1 MGANG
6 SGEKELAKRLRKGDS
21 RAMKETYDRYV
32 GGLTSLCSRYVAD
45 AEDVKD
51 ILQECFVKIFGSI
64 DSFEYLGEGSLNAW
78 MSRIVVN
85 RAISFVRNYES
96 FESLDI
102 LSDIPVVEDDDP
114 PPQLDDI
121 SPGIVLEMI
130 QSLPAGCRTVLNL
143 AVFEGK
149 SHKEI
154 ASMLGIRES
163 SSASQLSRARR
174 LLVNKVKQY
183 KTSQQNE

>member
-1 MGANG
+1 MR
-6 SGEKELAKRLRKGDS
+6 RLRKGDS
-21 RAMKETYDRYV
+21 RAMKETYDRYI

-114 PPQLDDI
+114 PPQQLMLI
-121 SPGIVLEMI
+121 MPPVLELHHRQAMSKI
-130 QSLPAGCRTVLNL
+130 HFLLHWERAQHQLHITVQRQ
-143 AVFEGK
+143 F
-149 SHKEI
+149 HC
-154 ASMLGIRES
+154 
-163 SSASQLSRARR
+163 QLHR
-174 LLVNKVKQY
+174 L
-183 KTSQQNE
+183 

>member
-6 SGEKELAKRLRKGDS
+6 SGEKELVKRLRKGDS
-21 RAMKETYDRYV
+21 HAMKETYDRYI

-51 ILQECFVKIFGSI
+51 ILQECFVKIFGGI
-64 DSFEYLGEGSLNAW
+64 DSFEYLGEGSLFAW

-85 RAISFVRNYES
+85 SAISFVRYYES

-102 LSDIPVVEDDDP
+102 LSNIPVIDDDDP
-114 PPQLDDI
+114 PPPLDDI
-121 SPGIVLEMI
+121 SPGVVLEMI

-154 ASMLGIRES
+154 ASMLGIGES

-174 LLVNKVKQY
+174 LLINKIRQY

>member
-1 MGANG
+1 MR
-6 SGEKELAKRLRKGDS
+6 RLRKGDS

-102 LSDIPVVEDDDP
+102 LSDIPAADPNASPFRTAPGWDKKAEKKAETVPETVDTAAARAESVAEAVELP
-114 PPQLDDI
+114 IAAAVAEDI
-121 SPGIVLEMI
+121 ADE
-130 QSLPAGCRTVLNL
+130 LPTV
-143 AVFEGK
+143 
-149 SHKEI
+149 EI
-154 ASMLGIRES
+154 AAASM
-163 SSASQLSRARR
+163 
-174 LLVNKVKQY
+174 
-183 KTSQQNE
+183 

>member
-1 MGANG
+1 MELGTNG
-6 SGEKELAKRLRKGDS
+6 SGEKELVKRLRKGDS

-130 QSLPAGCRTVLNL
+130 QSLPDAARCSTWRCLK
-143 AVFEGK
+143 GK
-149 SHKEI
+149 ATK
-154 ASMLGIRES
+154 R
-163 SSASQLSRARR
+163 
-174 LLVNKVKQY
+174 
-183 KTSQQNE
+183 